1 MSARRTSMRDM
12 WLRILAVA
20 GVSGMVVFSA
30 GAASADSSFGTQ
42 PISVTHSPALPQT
55 TITSVRTG
63 IHSGYDRIVIATTS
77 KVSDYQVAYA
87 PRVVSSP
94 KGTVV
99 AVPGR
104 AFLTITVHSVAW
116 TGTLPF
122 PALVAVGGPELLA
135 ADRTEQFEGYV
146 TIALGLQART
156 GFRVTQ
162 SGSQLIVDVKDPT
175 AGAALPSTGA
185 AAGPALL
192 AALALLG
199 VGAVLVTTARKR
211 RA

>member
-20 GVSGMVVFSA
+20 GVAGMVAFSA

-116 TGTLPF
+116 TAPLPF
-122 PALVAVGGPELLA
+122 PAIITVNGPELLA
-135 ADRTEQFEGYV
+135 AVRTQQFEGYV
-146 TIALGLQART
+146 TIALGLRART
-156 GFRVTQ
+156 GFRVAQ
-162 SGSQLIVDVKDPT
+162 SGNLLIVDVQTPSTAPT
-175 AGAALPSTGA
+175 LPDTGAPVLPIAVAALM
-185 AAGPALL
+185 LI
-192 AALALLG
+192 G
-199 VGAVLVTTARKR
+199 VGCGLVTIGR
-211 RA
+211 RHA